1 MIKLNDFLKYT
12 VHLNIEYECYFR
24 LIYETKY
31 MLEARLGP
39 NRKFVAE
46 KSIYANCRR
55 KAVQK
60 AVQWYWKEFKGLL
73 GSAHQVM
80 TVEDPYGEVVY
91 DDDFA
96 CNDIGNKYL
105 DAETLENVIQESNG
119 ELIQDDSE
127 GTEHHPPNS
136 VKRVRRRRKKNV
148 VLAPRITQSSGGTI
162 YYRMTEIPQVS
173 KDGKIIQRRK
183 IKNVKLASKTLEKA
197 VREIVR
203 RGLDRHEKEDEENT
217 VRGRS
222 ELKEAA

>member
-1 MIKLNDFLKYT
+1 
-12 VHLNIEYECYFR
+12 
-24 LIYETKY
+24 

-127 GTEHHPPNS
+127 GADSEALPDISLPPCPCPPDPSLNALPLPQAKKS
-136 VKRVRRRRKKNV
+136 PPPPRRQR
-148 VLAPRITQSSGGTI
+148 SSW
-162 YYRMTEIPQVS
+162 
-173 KDGKIIQRRK
+173 QR
-183 IKNVKLASKTLEKA
+183 
-197 VREIVR
+197 
-203 RGLDRHEKEDEENT
+203 
-217 VRGRS
+217 
-222 ELKEAA
+222 